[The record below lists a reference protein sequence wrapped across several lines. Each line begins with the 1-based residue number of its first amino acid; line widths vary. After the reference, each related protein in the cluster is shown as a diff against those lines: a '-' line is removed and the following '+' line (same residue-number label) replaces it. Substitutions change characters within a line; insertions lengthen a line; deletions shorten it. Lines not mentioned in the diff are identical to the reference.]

1 MKTMTDTETLL
12 PDAADLAEGV
22 LEAASKLGEDILA
35 PETASGTAAITAWD
49 EPPDAAGYRMLQTP
63 VAGEATIAEQLVIAG
78 IEEADLEQRVA
89 VGIPKL
95 PKD

>member
-1 MKTMTDTETLL
+1 MKPLTDTETLL
-12 PDAADLAEGV
+12 PDAADLV
-22 LEAASKLGEDILA
+22 EAMLQAAAKLGGDPLA
-35 PETASGTAAITAWD
+35 PETSTGTAAITAWD

-63 VAGEATIAEQLVIAG
+63 VVGEATIAEQLVIAG

-89 VGIPKL
+89 VGIHEL

>member
-1 MKTMTDTETLL
+1 MKPLTDTEPLL

-22 LEAASKLGEDILA
+22 LEAASKLGEDLLA
-35 PETASGTAAITAWD
+35 PEASSGTAAITTWD

-63 VAGEATIAEQLVIAG
+63 VVGEATIAEQLVIAG

-89 VGIPKL
+89 TAKIG
-95 PKD
+95 